1 MRNVEINFKTSS
13 LVLVLQIVLIIA
25 KVSGLLDID
34 WLLVFLPVI
43 ISFALFIAFF
53 SIVMLIY
60 IVAKLKE

>member
-1 MRNVEINFKTSS
+1 MRNIEINFKTSS